1 MTKNGS
7 PRIALPLILK
17 AMEPTSQ
24 STGQAAMPTILKW
37 PDPALFKKSAPVAEV
52 TAEIRSLAEGMTSA
66 MLSAP
71 GLGLAAPQVGVM
83 LRLIVVYP
91 AVAEFEYAGIGPIT
105 LVNPVITETSG
116 EEIIE
121 EGCLSVPGV
130 YTELARPAWLKV
142 KYTSLDGEP
151 KELQAKGR
159 LARCVAH
166 EVDHLD
172 GVVFWDHLPRLKR
185 DWLKLKFKRKNG
197 W

>member
-1 MTKNGS
+1 M
-7 PRIALPLILK
+7 K
-17 AMEPTSQ
+17 ATTQ
-24 STGQAAMPTILKW
+24 LTGQTAMPTILKW
-37 PDPALFKKSAPVAEV
+37 PDASLFKKAAPVTEV
-52 TAEIRSLAEGMTSA
+52 TDEIRSLAEGMICA
-66 MLSAP
+66 MMAAP
-71 GLGLAAPQVGVM
+71 GLGLAAPQVGVS

-91 AVAEFEYAGIGPIT
+91 AGSEFEYAGIGPIT
-105 LVNPVITETSG
+105 MVNPVITETFG
-116 EEIIE
+116 EELIE

-130 YTELARPAWLKV
+130 NSELVRPAWLKV

-151 KELQAKGR
+151 KELEAKNR

-172 GVVFWDHLPRLKR
+172 GVIFWDRLPKIKR

>member
-1 MTKNGS
+1 
-7 PRIALPLILK
+7 
-17 AMEPTSQ
+17 
-24 STGQAAMPTILKW
+24 MPTILKW
-37 PDPALFKKSAPVAEV
+37 PDPALFKKSAPVTKV
-52 TAEIRSLAEGMTSA
+52 TDEIRSLAEGMTSA

-71 GLGLAAPQVGVM
+71 GLGLAAPQVGVL

-91 AVAEFEYAGIGPIT
+91 AGAEFEYAGIGPIT
-105 LVNPVITETSG
+105 LVNPVITETLG
-116 EEIIE
+116 EDIGD

-130 YTELARPAWLKV
+130 NCELTRPAWLKV
-142 KYTSLDGEP
+142 KYISLDGEP
-151 KELQAKGR
+151 KELQAKDR

-172 GVVFWDHLPRLKR
+172 GVIFWDRLPRLKR

>member
-1 MTKNGS
+1 MKQTAQADGK
-7 PRIALPLILK
+7 
-17 AMEPTSQ
+17 PTL
-24 STGQAAMPTILKW
+24 PTILKW
-37 PDPALFKKSAPVAEV
+37 PDPVLLKKSAPVTEV
-52 TAEIRSLAEGMTSA
+52 TDEIRSIAEGMTSA

-71 GLGLAAPQVGVM
+71 GLGLAAPQVGVS

-91 AVAEFEYAGIGPIT
+91 AGSETEYMGIGPIT
-105 LVNPVITETSG
+105 LVNPVITESG
-116 EEIIE
+116 GENISE

-130 YTELARPAWLKV
+130 YYDILRPAWLKV

-151 KELQAKGR
+151 KELEANGR

-172 GVVFWDHLPRLKR
+172 GLIFWDRLPRLKR
-185 DWLKLKFKRKNG
+185 DWLKLKFKSKRG